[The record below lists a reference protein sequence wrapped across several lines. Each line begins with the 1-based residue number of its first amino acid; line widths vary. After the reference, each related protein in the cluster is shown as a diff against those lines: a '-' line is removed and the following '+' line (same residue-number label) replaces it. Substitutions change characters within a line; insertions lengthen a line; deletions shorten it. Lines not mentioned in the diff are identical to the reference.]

1 MRIPLFGKPEHFFVA
16 AGLGTGHTD
25 LTAFD
30 AALLEA
36 GVGNYNLLKVSSI
49 VPADA
54 LQETRVTL
62 PQGSLLPIAYGST
75 CTAEPGVRVTAAVS
89 VALPEQGEVGL
100 IMEYSGN
107 LPEEEA
113 RRLVRRMA
121 IEALALRGT
130 RPREILVKSASGVA
144 ENGLWMCAFAGV
156 ALW

>member
-1 MRIPLFGKPEHFFVA
+1 MRTPLYGKPERFFIT

-30 AALLEA
+30 AALLKA

-54 LQETRVTL
+54 RQAERVSL
-62 PQGSLLPIAYGST
+62 PLGSLLPIAYGST

-89 VALPEQGEVGL
+89 LALPTDGEVGV

-113 RRLVRRMA
+113 RLLVRRMA
-121 IEALALRGT
+121 VEALEIRGT
-130 RPREILVKSASGVA
+130 RPQRILVRSASGIT
-144 ENGLWMCAFAGV
+144 ENGLWICAFAGV